1 MLLVIDVGNTNI
13 VLGIFKGEKLIFD
26 WRISTD
32 KNKTVDEY
40 GLMLRQM
47 LGSADIDPKDIKDII
62 ISSVVPNINDIFPEI
77 ANKYFDLEPI
87 IIGPGV
93 KTGMNILY
101 DNPKEVGA
109 DRIVNS
115 VAAFEKYGG
124 PLIVVDL
131 GTAIT
136 FDAINIHGDYL
147 GGAICP
153 GIKISAD
160 ALFQRASKLPKVEI
174 VPKEKVIGKNTVA
187 SMQGGIFFGYLGLI
201 DAIIEKMIEELR
213 TGDEK
218 VKVIAT
224 GGFSKLFVEGSK
236 YIEEIDP
243 MLTLDGLR
251 LIYERNLK

>member
-13 VLGIFKGEKLIFD
+13 VLGIFKDEELIFD

-47 LGSADIDPKDIKDII
+47 LGSENIDPRDIKDII

-77 ANKYFDLEPI
+77 ASKYFGLEPI

-136 FDAINIHGDYL
+136 FDAINKHGDYL

-174 VPKEKVIGKNTVA
+174 IPKAKVIGKNTVA

-201 DAIIEKMIEELR
+201 DAIIEKMIGELR

-224 GGFSKLFVEGSK
+224 GGFSKLFVEGSA

-251 LIYERNLK
+251 IIYKRNLK

>member
-13 VLGIFKGEKLIFD
+13 VLGVFQGDELVYD
-26 WRISTD
+26 WRVSTD

-47 LGSADIDPKDIKDII
+47 LGSTNIEPKDINDII

-77 ANKYFDLEPI
+77 CKKYFDLDPI

-115 VAAFEKYGG
+115 VAAYEKYGG
-124 PLIVVDL
+124 PLVVVDL

-136 FDAINIHGDYL
+136 FDAINQKGDYL

-174 VPKEKVIGKNTVA
+174 IKTDKIIGKNTVT
-187 SMQGGIFFGYLGLI
+187 SMQAGIYHGYLGLI
-201 DAIIEKMIEELR
+201 DSIIAKMVGQLKTADSR
-213 TGDEK
+213 
-218 VKVIAT
+218 VKVIST
-224 GGFSKLFVEGSK
+224 GGYSQLFLDQSA
-236 YIEEIDP
+236 YIEKIDP
-243 MLTLDGLR
+243 MLTLEGLKI
-251 LIYERNLK
+251 IYERNKK

>member
-1 MLLVIDVGNTNI
+1 
-13 VLGIFKGEKLIFD
+13 
-26 WRISTD
+26 
-32 KNKTVDEY
+32 
-40 GLMLRQM
+40 
-47 LGSADIDPKDIKDII
+47 
-62 ISSVVPNINDIFPEI
+62 
-77 ANKYFDLEPI
+77 
-87 IIGPGV
+87 
-93 KTGMNILY
+93 MNILY

-174 VPKEKVIGKNTVA
+174 IPKAKVIGKNTVA

-201 DAIIEKMIEELR
+201 DAIIEKMIGELR

-224 GGFSKLFVEGSK
+224 GGF
-236 YIEEIDP
+236 
-243 MLTLDGLR
+243 
-251 LIYERNLK
+251 